1 MYFEEKP
8 SSPTGPLS
16 TKDIT
21 EDSVTL
27 SWQPPAS
34 DGGTAVTGYLL
45 EKYDNRRRSWVK
57 VADLDVKTTSFVVP
71 KLIEGEKYKFRV
83 SAVSAEGQGLP
94 LETEEDVVPR
104 KPACT
109 YHSNLLF
116 LVIESQYHVLWVFLN
131 LAYMTF
137 HYFERLFHFNCIR

>member
-1 MYFEEKP
+1 M
-8 SSPTGPLS
+8 S

-83 SAVSAEGQGLP
+83 SAVSAEGQGQP
-94 LETEEDVVPR
+94 LETEEDVVPW
-104 KPACT
+104 KPACM
-109 YHSNLLF
+109 YLSHSCL
-116 LVIESQYHVLWVFLN
+116 
-131 LAYMTF
+131 
-137 HYFERLFHFNCIR
+137 